1 MAAERGR
8 GRQINGGTMKKNQAR
23 WSPEARERHRRLRE
37 ERKAKSLV
45 EMIPDAG
52 AKLGLGTNA
61 SYERA
66 KRDNWPVITLGKT
79 KVVPKG
85 FVEKLIK
92 DALEGH

>member
-1 MAAERGR
+1 MRPERGP
-8 GRQINGGTMKKNQAR
+8 GRQSNASTPKKNQAR
-23 WSPEARERHRRLRE
+23 WSPEARERHRHLRE

-45 EMIPDAG
+45 ETIPDAG
-52 AKLGLGTNA
+52 AKLGLGPNA
-61 SYERA
+61 SYEAA